1 MPGAPRGAAPSD
13 PYHEE
18 ITGVTRKGCRLSTAV
33 CVHVEVTLE
42 VDVEAVV
49 DAAAR
54 NVGRG
59 DAPVNIVRAGGG
71 PR

>member
-1 MPGAPRGAAPSD
+1 M
-13 PYHEE
+13 
-18 ITGVTRKGCRLSTAV
+18 STAV

>member
-1 MPGAPRGAAPSD
+1 M
-13 PYHEE
+13 
-18 ITGVTRKGCRLSTAV
+18 STAV
-33 CVHVEVTLE
+33 CVHDEVTPE